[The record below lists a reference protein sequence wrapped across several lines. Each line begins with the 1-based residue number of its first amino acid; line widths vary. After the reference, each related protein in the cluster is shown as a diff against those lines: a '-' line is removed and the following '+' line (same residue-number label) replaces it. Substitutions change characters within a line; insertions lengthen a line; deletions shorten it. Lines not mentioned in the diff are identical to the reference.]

1 MSAIRVLVADDHAPT
16 RAELCEM
23 LGADGRFEVVA
34 EAGNAAVAVKEAV
47 RTRPDLCVLD
57 VHMPGGGIP
66 ATWEITAR
74 LPESKVVMFTVSAAD
89 ADLFAALRA
98 GAVGYLLK
106 DTDPADLPD
115 ELAGVLTG
123 DAAMPPA
130 LVSRVIGHFR
140 DRAPRRRT
148 LSTAVPLTSREWEV
162 LDLMAGG
169 RTNAQ
174 IGRVLGVSPITVRT
188 HVANVLRKLRVPDRD
203 SAVRLFTGGD
213 LDR

>member
-1 MSAIRVLVADDHAPT
+1 MRPIRVLVADDHAPT
-16 RAELCEM
+16 RAELCE
-23 LGADGRFEVVA
+23 LLAADGRFEVVA
-34 EAGNAAVAVKEAV
+34 EAGNAAAAVKEAV
-47 RTRPDLCVLD
+47 RARLDLCVLD
-57 VHMPGGGIP
+57 IHMPGGGIP

-106 DTDPADLPD
+106 DTDPAGLPD
-115 ELAGVLTG
+115 DLAGVLTG
-123 DAAMPPA
+123 EAAMPPA

-140 DRAPRRRT
+140 DRAPRRRA

-188 HVANVLRKLRVPDRD
+188 HVGNVLRKLRVPDRD
-203 SAVRLFTGGD
+203 SAVRLFTDGD
-213 LDR
+213 PDR

>member
-1 MSAIRVLVADDHAPT
+1 MSRIRVLVADDHAPT
-16 RAELCEM
+16 RVELCE
-23 LGADGRFEVVA
+23 LLAADGRFEVVA

-57 VHMPGGGIP
+57 IHMPGGGIP

-106 DTDPADLPD
+106 DTDPAGLPD

-140 DRAPRRRT
+140 DRAPRRRA

-162 LDLMAGG
+162 LDLMAAG

-174 IGRVLGVSPITVRT
+174 IGRTLGVSPITVRT

-203 SAVRLFTGGD
+203 SAVRLFTGTD
-213 LDR
+213 PDR

>member
-1 MSAIRVLVADDHAPT
+1 VSPIRVLIADDHAPT

-23 LGADGRFEVVA
+23 LASDGRFEVVA

-47 RTRPDLCVLD
+47 RTRPDLCVVD
-57 VHMPGGGIP
+57 IHMPGGGIP

-89 ADLFAALRA
+89 TDLFAALRA

-140 DRAPRRRT
+140 DRAPRRRA

-174 IGRVLGVSPITVRT
+174 IGRVLSVSPITVRT
-188 HVANVLRKLRVPDRD
+188 HVGNVLRKLRVPDRD
-203 SAVRLFTGGD
+203 SAVQMFTGAD
-213 LDR
+213 PDR